1 MSSQKEREKERKNKE
16 RKITRQHVHSFL
28 QLHPLLLRMHVNLS
42 LKGIKEQKH
51 LNLAYL
57 MTAEYIQHINF
68 SRTLDWGSFPK
79 PSECL
84 DTGRDSAMVC

>member
-1 MSSQKEREKERKNKE
+1 MNSLKERKACTLKTACTL
-16 RKITRQHVHSFL
+16 IPTIA
-28 QLHPLLLRMHVNLS
+28 S
-42 LKGIKEQKH
+42 LKGNEEQKT

-57 MTAEYIQHINF
+57 MTAEYILHINS
-68 SRTLDWGSFPK
+68 SRTLDWGSFPR